1 MGFLSGS
8 YGKIMA
14 GKLVRTLQNELTSV
28 TSRYNRVTK
37 QVGDLEEMFQRAER
51 RETSA
56 MNLEMNGY
64 RNGIL
69 SISPATQAV
78 MSGGYQAGLGQAAAQ
93 ELQQYQMGLYDV
105 QSFYYAK
112 QSAMAEYFDMM
123 REVQL
128 EPLKAI
134 QDTLE
139 TRKDNLESR
148 LQLAKGQ
155 YEAKKKEEQ
164 DGAKNA
170 VPDYT
175 GSGS

>member
-37 QVGDLEEMFQRAER
+37 QVGDLEEMFSRKQNSYNIILNNDMNALRTGLYQKMQNASASGDKS
-51 RETSA
+51 SA
-56 MNLEMNGY
+56 MQNYNEYMY
-64 RNGIL
+64 
-69 SISPATQAV
+69 SVS
-78 MSGGYQAGLGQAAAQ
+78 
-93 ELQQYQMGLYDV
+93 ELQSQMMFQ
-105 QSFYYAK
+105 QSM
-112 QSAMAEYFDMM
+112 MAEQLDII
-123 REVQL
+123 RESQL